1 MFGRTSWQGRT
12 YADKVASSR
21 QPEQQQRNGGQQ
33 PPDYVE
39 RGKQIREANVFLRAD
54 RNEKKVREK
63 FLFHQRIRM
72 EEKRSKLAR
81 GNILN
86 FLMEGRNVS
95 DKRVLMN
102 RVLRTAGFG
111 PSDISSI
118 KLNEYRGAQAEV
130 LLKDGVPFDIDEIDS
145 KLKSEGLNVVVSSFD
160 DKEEVL
166 NIFGLPLT
174 TDVEGMKKKILE
186 AIEPFCEKVKDII
199 ATTHQKFEEDDFFGG
214 AQDGNYKIKVVPAK
228 DPVVQIP
235 NFIVVDNEKRVCARA
250 VYTKSLN
257 DKKQM
262 CLNCYSVDHF
272 RDDFE
277 CKGPK
282 SWDDYVSEFERAWS
296 EASVVKSN
304 GYVGENEQESEAEE
318 GRVARLI
325 SDLHKKFSDGEEKIA
340 GLEMELGEVKEALE
354 ACRNEQEVDLDET
367 EDMEEEVIDE
377 AVVTEAQ
384 MSAEVETQGATEV
397 VNQGT
402 AGTGIEEAGQSASAS
417 PKDPLSDGWAEEVE
431 RSDSDKGPK
440 RMAKSPAESDR
451 SKVKELRLTE
461 SQQIQ
466 QLKSLKRGVMYE
478 IVVEGGK
485 VATGKLVKV
494 DGAIVYLDTQEGIQ
508 GFNLRLNPARI
519 RAPQRKTSA

>member
-12 YADKVASSR
+12 YADKVASS
-21 QPEQQQRNGGQQ
+21 QGQQQSGPQQ
-33 PPDYVE
+33 PVDYVE
-39 RGKQIREANVFLRAD
+39 RGRQIRETNVFLRAD
-54 RNEKKVREK
+54 RNERKAREK

-86 FLMEGRNVS
+86 FLMDGRNVS

-130 LLKDGVPFDIDEIDS
+130 LLKDGISFDIEGIDR
-145 KLKSEGLNVVVSSFD
+145 KLKDEGLNVVVSSFD

-186 AIEPFCEKVKDII
+186 AIEPFCERVKDII

-214 AQDGNYKIKVVPAK
+214 AHDGNYKVKVVPAK

-257 DKKQM
+257 EKKQM

-282 SWDDYVSEFERAWS
+282 AWEDYVGEFEIVWQ
-296 EASVVKSN
+296 EASVMKSN
-304 GYVGENEQESEAEE
+304 VYVGETGDDSGSEAEE
-318 GRVARLI
+318 GRVAKLI
-325 SDLHKKFSDGEEKIA
+325 CDLNKKLSDGEEKIA
-340 GLEMELGEVKEALE
+340 GLETELGEVKEALE
-354 ACRNEQEVDLDET
+354 ACRNEGEEVLEVVHIEDT
-367 EDMEEEVIDE
+367 ENGMEEE
-377 AVVTEAQ
+377 TEA
-384 MSAEVETQGATEV
+384 
-397 VNQGT
+397 
-402 AGTGIEEAGQSASAS
+402 EAGGDHGESQQTTSTSPTLSA
-417 PKDPLSDGWAEEVE
+417 KDPLSDWAEEMDK
-431 RSDSDKGPK
+431 SDSDKGLK
-440 RMAKSPAESDR
+440 RMAKSPLEDGS
-451 SKVKELRLTE
+451 RLKKLSLTQ
-461 SQQIQ
+461 SQQIA
-466 QLKSLKRGVMYE
+466 QLGLKKGVIYE
-478 IVVEGGK
+478 VAAEGGS
-485 VATGKLVKV
+485 VTGKLVKV
-494 DGAIVYLDTQEGIQ
+494 DNTFVHLETRQGIKI
-508 GFNLRLNPARI
+508 FNIRGHPERI
-519 RAPQRKTSA
+519 RVFQRKNSA

>member
-12 YADKVASSR
+12 YADKVASP
-21 QPEQQQRNGGQQ
+21 QVQQQSGPQQ
-33 PPDYVE
+33 PVDYVE

-54 RNEKKVREK
+54 RNEKKAREK

-86 FLMEGRNVS
+86 FLMEGKNVS

-111 PSDISSI
+111 PSDVSSI

-130 LLKDGVPFDIDEIDS
+130 LLKDGVSYEIEEIDR
-145 KLKSEGLNVVVSSFD
+145 KLKQEGLNVVVSSFD

-186 AIEPFCEKVKDII
+186 AIEPFCERVKDII

-214 AQDGNYKIKVVPAK
+214 ANDGNYKVKVVPAK
-228 DPVVQIP
+228 DPVIQIP

-257 DKKQM
+257 EKKQM

-282 SWDDYVSEFERAWS
+282 AWEDYAGEFEIAWQ
-296 EASVVKSN
+296 EASVMKSN
-304 GYVGENEQESEAEE
+304 GFAGETSDDSGSEE
-318 GRVARLI
+318 GRVAKLI
-325 SDLHKKFSDGEEKIA
+325 CDLKKKLSDGEEKIA
-340 GLEMELGEVKEALE
+340 GLETELGEVKEALE
-354 ACRNEQEVDLDET
+354 ACRNEGEEALEVVNSEDT
-367 EDMEEEVIDE
+367 ENQMEEEE
-377 AVVTEAQ
+377 E
-384 MSAEVETQGATEV
+384 ETKS
-397 VNQGT
+397 
-402 AGTGIEEAGQSASAS
+402 EAGGENGESQQTTS
-417 PKDPLSDGWAEEVE
+417 PTPSTKDPLSDWAEEMDK
-431 RSDSDKGPK
+431 SDSDKGLK
-440 RMAKSPAESDR
+440 RQAKSPLEDGS
-451 SKVKELRLTE
+451 RLKKLSLTQ
-461 SQQIQ
+461 SQQIA
-466 QLKSLKRGVMYE
+466 QLGLRKGVIYE
-478 IVVEGGK
+478 VAAEGGS
-485 VATGKLVKV
+485 VTGKLVKV
-494 DGAIVYLDTQEGIQ
+494 DNTFVHLETRQ
-508 GFNLRLNPARI
+508 GVKIFNIRGHPERI
-519 RAPQRKTSA
+519 RAFQRKNSA